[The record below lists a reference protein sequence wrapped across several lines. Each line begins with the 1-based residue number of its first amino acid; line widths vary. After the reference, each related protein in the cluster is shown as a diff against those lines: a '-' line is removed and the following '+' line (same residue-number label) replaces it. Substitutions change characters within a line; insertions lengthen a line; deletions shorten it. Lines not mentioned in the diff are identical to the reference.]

1 MADFATGAVKRV
13 LLEIVGWTVLTAGLL
28 ALFLPGP
35 GLLLT
40 FAGLAI
46 LSTQYAW
53 AKRWMHPVR
62 IRAMRGAAEGVQTKL
77 RIVLS
82 TLVALGLVGIGVV
95 WLISPPAP
103 RWWPVDDRWWLFG
116 GTTVGIT
123 MLSSSAIAVGL
134 LIYSV
139 HRFHGRPEALAEIER
154 IDAKHLEEMARMEQ
168 REAHGAAAATAKADE
183 TADRAEDELGC
194 REK

>member
-13 LLEIVGWTVLTAGLL
+13 LLEIIGWTVLTAGLL

-77 RIVLS
+77 RIALS

-95 WLISPPAP
+95 WLLSPPAP

-134 LIYSV
+134 LIYSI

-154 IDAKHLEEMARMEQ
+154 IDANHLAEMARMEQ
-168 REAHGAAAATAKADE
+168 REAHGAAAAAAKADE
-183 TADRAEDELGC
+183 TADRAEDELGR
-194 REK
+194 REQ